1 MKQSIAVL
9 ALLMLATL
17 VSFHNAKAA
26 DQDAAQGRKY
36 FMQYCASC
44 HGVDGTGNGPVAAE
58 LSKPPANLRLLGEKY
73 GMPLPGYKLA
83 QIIDGRDTIRAHGTR
98 DMPVWGEKLYAAGE
112 APRGEL
118 SIGETIGKIIAYL
131 NTIQSHRTALEENDF
146 ILPTASAL

>member
-1 MKQSIAVL
+1 
-9 ALLMLATL
+9 
-17 VSFHNAKAA
+17 
-26 DQDAAQGRKY
+26 
-36 FMQYCASC
+36 MQYCASC

-58 LSKPPANLRLLGEKY
+58 LSQKPANLRLLGEKY

-83 QIIDGRDTIRAHGTR
+83 QIIDGRDTVRAHGAR

-112 APRGEL
+112 APRAEL

-146 ILPTASAL
+146 ISPTAGGL